1 MSLPHKWSSV
11 CTVVLMN
18 MFGGLKEGREGKTQ
32 LKVISSYI
40 VSFHPYNIPGKCML
54 LTHFQD
60 EENRGSVSNLSNVK

>member
-11 CTVVLMN
+11 CTVVLVN
-18 MFGGLKEGREGKTQ
+18 MSGGLKEGREGKTQ
-32 LKVISSYI
+32 LKVVSSYI

-54 LTHFQD
+54 WTHFQD